1 MNFIFMILEESIGIG
16 EWSGGEDLKKERG
29 GVQLFQCGSKRES
42 SPK

>member
-16 EWSGGEDLKKERG
+16 EWSGGEDLKKEG
-29 GVQLFQCGSKRES
+29 GESCFFNAGARVES